1 MNRTVALRR
10 RMMEAAAVLVIMMLL
25 VTPTSPTCHPSP
37 PSHRPSPSPHRG
49 GSGCKQ
55 CVVEQLQYGC
65 PKCTPILR
73 CMARCLWGGAAKS
86 RCVEK
91 CDCGGGKPTLA
102 DCRGCMSR
110 CKCSCL

>member
-1 MNRTVALRR
+1 MMQLVA
-10 RMMEAAAVLVIMMLL
+10 
-25 VTPTSPTCHPSP
+25 PTSPTCHPSP
-37 PSHRPSPSPHRG
+37 PPHRGG

-65 PKCTPILR
+65 PKCTPVLR

-86 RCVEK
+86 RCAEK